1 MSRRRFLPGMEFFE
15 TEPLFSSSLRD
26 EPDWALVERITGKKC
41 PETVSLRHLARM
53 TQAELREALGL
64 SDIQTKKLG
73 AALVL
78 GERLANE
85 AIERGMTL
93 YGARDVY
100 RIFRGQMK
108 DSKKE
113 GFYAVTLDQRN
124 KVIDLH
130 RISEGSLSMTPVHPR
145 EAFNPVLRDHAAA
158 VVFVHNHP
166 SGNPEP
172 SPDDFHLTERL
183 ADAGNLLGI
192 RVLDHV
198 VIGDG
203 DFASLRDR
211 GIDFERRG
219 GSSQAAESGYTGGTR
234 ESSGKLS
241 EESIPS
247 PPGMQEKEKTV
258 GRQKEQG
265 PESIV
270 KDPPDNRLTFR
281 LGPINLEHTE
291 ITLTGEDW
299 KRMVESAG
307 KGDAWHLLSK
317 TEDGLSRLEG
327 SFRNTDT
334 GRLEALK
341 ERSRREDMSGD
352 GQAPRFAVIA
362 HEHFEG
368 AFPEMRKEAA
378 ENSRSGAS
386 PERTAGQEIP
396 ARSSASVRRERRG
409 MGF

>member
-53 TQAELREALGL
+53 TQAELREVLGL
-64 SDIQTKKLG
+64 SDIQAKKLG

-108 DSKKE
+108 DAKKE

-145 EAFNPVLRDHAAA
+145 EAFNPVLRDSASG
-158 VVFVHNHP
+158 VIFLHNHP
-166 SGNPEP
+166 SGNPVP
-172 SPDDFHLTERL
+172 SKDDYLLTERL
-183 ADAGNLLGI
+183 AEAGNLLGV

-203 DFASLRDR
+203 AFVSLRDR
-211 GIDFERRG
+211 GVEFERGRNW
-219 GSSQAAESGYTGGTR
+219 SQAAESGGSRDFQARGEVSEATLSTAVLRSRAR
-234 ESSGKLS
+234 E
-241 EESIPS
+241 EE
-247 PPGMQEKEKTV
+247 
-258 GRQKEQG
+258 GRLDWKKAAEYYRMAI
-265 PESIV
+265 ENY
-270 KDPPDNRLTFR
+270 PPDLLHGALAKRDIELLTAAMKECLR
-281 LGPINLEHTE
+281 MDSSEASQSQDLG
-291 ITLTGEDW
+291 
-299 KRMVESAG
+299 
-307 KGDAWHLLSK
+307 K
-317 TEDGLSRLEG
+317 TRDGNKDLIRISRG
-327 SFRNTDT
+327 
-334 GRLEALK
+334 
-341 ERSRREDMSGD
+341 RSRD
-352 GQAPRFAVIA
+352 
-362 HEHFEG
+362 
-368 AFPEMRKEAA
+368 
-378 ENSRSGAS
+378 
-386 PERTAGQEIP
+386 
-396 ARSSASVRRERRG
+396 G